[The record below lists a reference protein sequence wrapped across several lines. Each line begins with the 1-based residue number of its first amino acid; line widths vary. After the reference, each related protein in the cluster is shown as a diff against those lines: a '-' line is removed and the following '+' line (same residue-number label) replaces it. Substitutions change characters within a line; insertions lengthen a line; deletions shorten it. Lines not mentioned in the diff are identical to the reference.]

1 MSDNPK
7 IIYGTLDEIE
17 PIVSSQE
24 AWNEFPEHI
33 QQYLR
38 NKSGSDLL
46 RSFGAYWLLKKH
58 ISSEQF
64 QSLSFTASGK
74 PILQKKSMAISLSH
88 SGHFFACA
96 IFPRCHLL
104 GIDIQEKRPYSDRVA
119 IRLMTEWEFAVYET
133 LPDKEK
139 IDFFY
144 QIWCGK
150 EALGKALG
158 TGLLAVKDSC
168 FISQDRHFFSDI
180 TWQGKSFY
188 LLFQTIEDYQAC
200 ICADHS
206 IKNCTIQK
214 WIS

>member
-74 PILQKKSMAISLSH
+74 PILQKNLWQSAYPIADTFLPVLS
-88 SGHFFACA
+88 FLVV
-96 IFPRCHLL
+96 I
-104 GIDIQEKRPYSDRVA
+104 YWV
-119 IRLMTEWEFAVYET
+119 
-133 LPDKEK
+133 
-139 IDFFY
+139 
-144 QIWCGK
+144 
-150 EALGKALG
+150 
-158 TGLLAVKDSC
+158 
-168 FISQDRHFFSDI
+168 
-180 TWQGKSFY
+180 
-188 LLFQTIEDYQAC
+188 
-200 ICADHS
+200 
-206 IKNCTIQK
+206 
-214 WIS
+214 